1 MITLGLD
8 PSLTG
13 FGWCVHDSSKFGPE
27 RVIARGV
34 QKTSPKEV
42 FVTRY
47 MALRALVDR
56 LLDAYPQIGGVGVE
70 SPIFGA
76 TFSSG
81 AYALFVMVNESVYK
95 HRKDVVYFDPSTV
108 KFLTKLDPNVRKG
121 EMRKSDMVAAARA
134 DTGIKGRLTHDE
146 ADAYHV
152 ARFAARFWELDR
164 GLLIE
169 ADLVP
174 SEKHTFLRTHTY
186 VKGKRA
192 GQTVKSGTMFR
203 EGDRFFRFSLLE
215 TTPK

>member
-13 FGWCVHDSSKFGPE
+13 FGWCIHNSSVVGPNRVVNKGREVTTSKDIFVE
-27 RVIARGV
+27 RYIR
-34 QKTSPKEV
+34 
-42 FVTRY
+42 
-47 MALRALVDR
+47 LRELVNR
-56 LLDAYPQIGGVGVE
+56 LLNEHPEIEAVGVE

-81 AYALFVMVNESVYK
+81 AYALFVMVNEAVFL

-108 KFLTKLDPNVRKG
+108 KLLAKMDPKVRKG

-134 DTGIKGRLTHDE
+134 DTGIKGRFNHDE

-152 ARFAARFWELDR
+152 ARFAARFWDLDQ
-164 GLLIE
+164 GKITE
-169 ADLVP
+169 NDLTP
-174 SEKHTFLRTHTY
+174 SELHTFLRTHTY
-186 VKGKRA
+186 KKGKRA

-203 EGDRFFRFSLLE
+203 EDDRFFRFSLLE
-215 TTPK
+215 SP